1 MANSFLSRTPGSTT
15 DAQRKQFTISMWVKR
30 STLLTGSSHQELVST
45 NATDQFGFRFQGDN
59 KLDIFDYSVS
69 GNNYPLRLV
78 TNRLFRDTSAWYN
91 IILQVDTP
99 NATSSNRVKLWVN
112 GVQETS
118 FGTATYPSQDYV
130 TTWNKNGLH
139 QIGSKAWGNSGNGQ
153 NFFDGYISH
162 LSNVAG
168 SVVAP
173 TVFGQTDSTSG
184 IWKFKSPSGIT
195 WGNNGF
201 HLKFENSAALGTD
214 SSGNTN
220 TFTVNGNLKQAL
232 DTPSNVYA
240 TINQLFSNDDGDANA
255 LTDGNNTYTSTNR
268 SEWNNMAMTL
278 GASTGKWYWE
288 VKYTQLIDASTIYMA
303 DEGVAST
310 DLAAANLNLGEG
322 SRSGYGYGWLCA
334 NRNTTSNTRYL
345 KTVNGTA
352 TITTDSNNTPVSAGD
367 IVGIAWDAT
376 NGKLWF
382 HKNGTYIDDLSGNVG
397 NPSSGAYP
405 YHTGMQ
411 TGIMYTPWADVWQ
424 NSSGSLLIKSYNFGN
439 GFFGTT
445 AITSAGSNGNGS
457 LFEYDVPSGY
467 YALNTKNINTYG

>member
-1 MANSFLSRTPGSTT
+1 MANSFFFFSPGSTT

-30 STLLTGSSHQELVST
+30 STLLTESSNQELVST

-184 IWKFKSPSGIT
+184 IWKFKQPSGVT
-195 WGNNGF
+195 WGTNGF

-232 DTPSNVYA
+232 DTPSNVHA
-240 TINQLFSNDDGDANA
+240 TWNPNLAMNGTMTLANGNTTGTTGSNYSANA
-255 LTDGNNTYTSTNR
+255 SNSFF
-268 SEWNNMAMTL
+268 STL
-278 GASTGKWYWE
+278 GVSQGKWYVE
-288 VKYTQLIDASTIYMA
+288 CKLSASTTSGGGYF
-303 DEGVAST
+303 GVSYDPNYAQQ
-310 DLAAANLNLGEG
+310 G
-322 SRSGYGYGWLCA
+322 
-334 NRNTTSNTRYL
+334 TT
-345 KTVNGTA
+345 A
-352 TITTDSNNTPVSAGD
+352 SNNTNFVQFITSGFAYSTQGTIWNGSEGTMYTAVSVGD
-367 IVGIAWDAT
+367 ILAIALDLD
-376 NGKLWF
+376 NNLIYYYL
-382 HKNGTYIDDLSGNVG
+382 NGTLQNTGGTSITADKEYFFAISDGTSGN
-397 NPSSGAYP
+397 
-405 YHTGMQ
+405 TF
-411 TGIMYTPWADVWQ
+411 TWQ
-424 NSSGSLLIKSYNFGN
+424 ANFGN
-439 GFFGTT
+439 GYFGTT

>member
-184 IWKFKSPSGIT
+184 IWKFKQPSGVT

-232 DTPSNVYA
+232 DTPSNVHA
-240 TINQLFSNDDGDANA
+240 TLNSLINPNGATLANGNTHSSKSSA
-255 LTDGNNTYTSTNR
+255 HATVQSTIPCGYPNAPSTAKFYWECKMEATDGRTVGLVKSNMPQISSWYNDYLGQNSGGDGVIGYYLGTYVDGTQADVA
-268 SEWNNMAMTL
+268 WNGTAPQVTISGGWSAGDILVNAYD
-278 GASTGKWYWE
+278 ASTGKYW
-288 VKYTQLIDASTIYMA
+288 Q
-303 DEGVAST
+303 G
-310 DLAAANLNLGEG
+310 
-322 SRSGYGYGWLCA
+322 
-334 NRNTTSNTRYL
+334 
-345 KTVNGTA
+345 
-352 TITTDSNNTPVSAGD
+352 
-367 IVGIAWDAT
+367 
-376 NGKLWF
+376 
-382 HKNGTYIDDLSGNVG
+382 KNGVWFTVGGGVG
-397 NPSSGAYP
+397 NPATGAYP
-405 YHTGMQ
+405 LVTLNATDRTHD
-411 TGIMYTPWADVWQ
+411 IFPAD
-424 NSSGSLLIKSYNFGN
+424 SSYDGRWSWNFGN
-439 GFFGTT
+439 GYFKTT

-457 LFEYDVPSGY
+457 LFEYDVSSGY